1 MKLDDYQNTSRFI
14 IYEENDGTFS
24 VVIRVNPFISKD
36 QARAFIQVIANEN
49 GYEAEDIISEKK
61 RILN

>member
-24 VVIRVNPFISKD
+24 VVIRVNLFISKD